1 MSNAFAEFIDGVE
14 GIPDQHREPWEIV
27 TRIEDNG
34 RH

>member
-14 GIPDQHREPWEIV
+14 GIPAQHREPWEIG
-27 TRIEDNG
+27 TRIEYNG